1 MPNSALSQN
10 PSSTDRYRA
19 MIRAASALFTA
30 ESEAEL
36 AAHLETWAE
45 TIFPKAEWRLQPL
58 DPDQPRSSDLPE
70 EDPEAIA
77 RSLAA
82 KTLPDSGEPAGD
94 RSVHWVDPATALR
107 SSSATRGT
115 AALPEA
121 LAVISLAQDTD
132 LPRTALLVYPD
143 AAPTRSEREAVD
155 AFAELSRDA
164 GAACSPPA
172 PSEES
177 LPDPTGGL
185 IEVVNTIAS
194 RLELPEVIRVV
205 AEQTSRLL
213 DADRSSVWLY
223 DDPEEEIYTL
233 VAQELG
239 TEEIRMPADRGVAGH
254 VLQTGIPLNLEDA
267 YDHPAFNPS
276 YDEETSYRT
285 KSMLCTPLRDRQGDT
300 LGVFQVIN
308 KLDED
313 RFTAEDEALLETLAG
328 SASVA
333 IENALLYEEQQKQFE
348 SFIQVL
354 ATTIDSR
361 DPTTGKHTV
370 MVTGL
375 AVLIAKEMDLAPD
388 TVEKIRVAG
397 ILHDVGKI
405 VLPDEVL
412 LKQGELT
419 DSEYEVIQSH
429 ATNTI
434 RILERIHFHR
444 NLDDVPEIAGAHH
457 ERLDGDGYPE
467 GRFANDLTLP
477 MRILAVADVFHA
489 LIQDRPYKDS
499 FSIEEA
505 LEECRRISGS
515 VPTPP
520 DDERAHLDPRAV
532 EALVQ
537 NIEREGTE
545 HFRERVFDRSGFE
558 EQNVFAPEL
567 NLPD

>member
-1 MPNSALSQN
+1 M
-10 PSSTDRYRA
+10 T
-19 MIRAASALFTA
+19 RAATALFTA
-30 ESEAEL
+30 ETFDGLETRIERWAGELFPTAQVTLQTVAPSRSASDASSPESATAL
-36 AAHLETWAE
+36 AA
-45 TIFPKAEWRLQPL
+45 
-58 DPDQPRSSDLPE
+58 
-70 EDPEAIA
+70 EAIA
-77 RSLAA
+77 SAQGRPEPQNALWASPSPDEGDSGPRPAAVTLIPLRPNGSFGRSL
-82 KTLPDSGEPAGD
+82 
-94 RSVHWVDPATALR
+94 
-107 SSSATRGT
+107 
-115 AALPEA
+115 
-121 LAVISLAQDTD
+121 
-132 LPRTALLVYPD
+132 LLVYAD
-143 AAPTRSEREAVD
+143 AAPPDGERDVVDAFADLVVEAVD
-155 AFAELSRDA
+155 ACASDRARNRVGHEQA
-164 GAACSPPA
+164 
-172 PSEES
+172 
-177 LPDPTGGL
+177 GGL
-185 IEVVNTIAS
+185 IEVANTIAS
-194 RLELPEVIRVV
+194 QLELSAAIRVV

-223 DDPEEEIYTL
+223 DEAEEEIYTI

-239 TEEIRMPADRGVAGH
+239 TEEIRMPAGQGVAGH
-254 VLQTGIPLNLEDA
+254 VLQSGTALNLEDA
-267 YDHPAFNPS
+267 YDHPAFDQS
-276 YDEETSYRT
+276 HDQETGYRT
-285 KSMLCTPLRDRQGDT
+285 KSMLCTPLRNRQGET

-308 KLDED
+308 KLEGD

-375 AVLIAKEMDLAPD
+375 AVLIAEEMDLGPD
-388 TVEKIRVAG
+388 AIEKIRVAG

-419 DSEYEVIQSH
+419 DSEYEVVQSH
-429 ATNTI
+429 ATHTI

-457 ERLDGDGYPE
+457 ERLDGEGYPE
-467 GRFANDLTLP
+467 GRPADDLTLP

-489 LIQDRPYKDS
+489 LLQDRPYKDS
-499 FSIEEA
+499 FSIKEA
-505 LEECRRISGS
+505 IEECRRVAGS
-515 VPTPP
+515 APHPP

-532 EALVQ
+532 KALIQ

-545 HFRERVFDRSGFE
+545 NFRERVFDRSGFD

>member
-1 MPNSALSQN
+1 M
-10 PSSTDRYRA
+10 T
-19 MIRAASALFTA
+19 RAATALFTA
-30 ESEAEL
+30 ETFDEL
-36 AAHLETWAE
+36 ETRIETWATE
-45 TIFPKAEWRLQPL
+45 LFPTAQVTLQTVAPS
-58 DPDQPRSSDLPE
+58 RSASGASSPE
-70 EDPEAIA
+70 SAMALAVEAIA
-77 RSLAA
+77 SAHDLSEAQHVLWASPASEEDDSGPRPAAVALIPLKPNFSFGRSLLLIYSDVAP
-82 KTLPDSGEPAGD
+82 PDG
-94 RSVHWVDPATALR
+94 
-107 SSSATRGT
+107 
-115 AALPEA
+115 
-121 LAVISLAQDTD
+121 
-132 LPRTALLVYPD
+132 
-143 AAPTRSEREAVD
+143 EREAVESFADLVVEAAD
-155 AFAELSRDA
+155 ACAFVSARNQMGHEQA
-164 GAACSPPA
+164 G
-172 PSEES
+172 
-177 LPDPTGGL
+177 GV
-185 IEVVNTIAS
+185 IEVANTIAS
-194 RLELPEVIRVV
+194 QLELPAAIRVV

-213 DADRSSVWLY
+213 NADRSSVWLY
-223 DDPEEEIYTL
+223 DEAEGEIYTI

-239 TEEIRMPADRGVAGH
+239 TEEIRMPADQGVAGH
-254 VLQTGIPLNLEDA
+254 VLQAGTALNLEDA
-267 YDHPAFNPS
+267 YDHPAFDRS
-276 YDEETSYRT
+276 YDQETGYRT
-285 KSMLCTPLRDRQGDT
+285 KSMLCTPLRDRQGEK

-308 KLDED
+308 KLEGD
-313 RFTAEDEALLETLAG
+313 RFTAEDESLLETLAG

-375 AVLIAKEMDLAPD
+375 AVLIAEEMDLPSD

-412 LKQGELT
+412 LKQGGLT

-429 ATNTI
+429 ATHTI

-457 ERLDGDGYPE
+457 ERLDGEGYPE
-467 GRFANDLTLP
+467 GRSADALTLP

-489 LIQDRPYKDS
+489 LLQDRPYKDS

-505 LEECRRISGS
+505 IKECRRVAGS
-515 VPTPP
+515 APHPP

-537 NIEREGTE
+537 NIEREGAE
-545 HFRERVFDRSGFE
+545 NFRERVFDRSGFD

-567 NLPD
+567 NLLD

>member
-1 MPNSALSQN
+1 MPNPPRTQTAETN
-10 PSSTDRYRA
+10 EDRYRS
-19 MIRAASALFTA
+19 MTRAATALFTA
-30 ESEAEL
+30 ETFDGLETRIERWAGDLFPAAQVVLQTVDPSRSASGSFPPGSAKAL
-36 AAHLETWAE
+36 AA
-45 TIFPKAEWRLQPL
+45 
-58 DPDQPRSSDLPE
+58 
-70 EDPEAIA
+70 EAIA
-77 RSLAA
+77 SAQGRPEPQNALWASPSPDEDDSGPRPAAVALIPLKPNVSFGRSL
-82 KTLPDSGEPAGD
+82 
-94 RSVHWVDPATALR
+94 
-107 SSSATRGT
+107 
-115 AALPEA
+115 
-121 LAVISLAQDTD
+121 
-132 LPRTALLVYPD
+132 LLVYPD
-143 AAPTRSEREAVD
+143 AAPPDGEREVVDSFADLVVEAVD
-155 AFAELSRDA
+155 ACASDRARNRVGHEQA
-164 GAACSPPA
+164 
-172 PSEES
+172 
-177 LPDPTGGL
+177 GGL
-185 IEVVNTIAS
+185 IEVANTIAS
-194 RLELPEVIRVV
+194 QLELSAAIRVV

-223 DDPEEEIYTL
+223 DEAEEEIYTI

-239 TEEIRMPADRGVAGH
+239 TEEIRMPADQGVAGH
-254 VLQTGIPLNLEDA
+254 VLQSGTALNLEDA
-267 YDHPAFNPS
+267 YDHPAFDRS
-276 YDEETSYRT
+276 HDQETGYRT
-285 KSMLCTPLRDRQGDT
+285 KSMLCTPLRDRQGET

-308 KLDED
+308 KLEGD
-313 RFTAEDEALLETLAG
+313 RFTAEDESLLETLAG

-375 AVLIAKEMDLAPD
+375 AVLIAEEMDLSPD
-388 TVEKIRVAG
+388 AIEKIRVAG

-419 DSEYEVIQSH
+419 DSEYEVVQSH
-429 ATNTI
+429 ATHTI

-444 NLDDVPEIAGAHH
+444 SLDDVPEIAGAHH
-457 ERLDGDGYPE
+457 ERLDGEGYPE
-467 GRFANDLTLP
+467 GRPADALTLP

-505 LEECRRISGS
+505 IEECRRVSGS
-515 VPTPP
+515 VPDPP
-520 DDERAHLDPRAV
+520 GDERAHLDPQAV

-545 HFRERVFDRSGFE
+545 NFRERVFDRSGFD

>member
-1 MPNSALSQN
+1 MSIPTPTQTPETNR
-10 PSSTDRYRA
+10 DRYRS
-19 MIRAASALFTA
+19 MTRAATALFTA
-30 ESEAEL
+30 ENFDEL
-36 AAHLETWAE
+36 ETRIETWATE
-45 TIFPKAEWRLQPL
+45 LFPAAQVVLQPI
-58 DPDQPRSSDLPE
+58 DPSRPASGSSPPE
-70 EDPEAIA
+70 TPNE
-77 RSLAA
+77 AA
-82 KTLPDSGEPAGD
+82 KTLAAEAVASSEGLPEDQNVLWTSPSTGEEAPG
-94 RSVHWVDPATALR
+94 RRPATLALIPLR
-107 SSSATRGT
+107 PSLSFDKSVF
-115 AALPEA
+115 
-121 LAVISLAQDTD
+121 LA
-132 LPRTALLVYPD
+132 YPD
-143 AAPTRSEREAVD
+143 ASPPDNEREAVESFAKLVSEAAD
-155 AFAELSRDA
+155 ACTRNQ
-164 GAACSPPA
+164 
-172 PSEES
+172 EES
-177 LPDPTGGL
+177 EQTGGL
-185 IEVVNTIAS
+185 IEVANTIAS
-194 RLELPEVIRVV
+194 QLELPAAMRVV

-213 DADRSSVWLY
+213 NADRSSVWLY
-223 DDPEEEIYTL
+223 DEPEEEIYTL

-239 TEEIRMPADRGVAGH
+239 PEEIRMAADRGVAGH
-254 VLQTGIPLNLEDA
+254 VLQTGTALNLEDA

-276 YDEETSYRT
+276 YDEETGYRT

-308 KLDED
+308 KLEGDC
-313 RFTAEDEALLETLAG
+313 FTAEDEALLETLAG

-375 AVLIAKEMDLAPD
+375 AVLIAEEMDLDPD

-419 DSEYEVIQSH
+419 DSEYEVVQSH

-444 NLDDVPEIAGAHH
+444 NLDDVPQIAGAHH
-457 ERLDGDGYPE
+457 ERLDGEGYPE
-467 GRFANDLTLP
+467 GRSADDLTLP

-515 VPTPP
+515 APNPP
-520 DDERAHLDPRAV
+520 DDERAHLDPQAV
-532 EALVQ
+532 EALAQ

-545 HFRERVFDRSGFE
+545 DFRERVFDRSGFD
-558 EQNVFAPEL
+558 EQNVFAPDL
-567 NLPD
+567 NLPT

>member
-1 MPNSALSQN
+1 M
-10 PSSTDRYRA
+10 T
-19 MIRAASALFTA
+19 RAATALFTA
-30 ESEAEL
+30 ETFDGLETRIERWAGELFPTAQVTLQTVAPSRSASGASSPESATAL
-36 AAHLETWAE
+36 AA
-45 TIFPKAEWRLQPL
+45 
-58 DPDQPRSSDLPE
+58 
-70 EDPEAIA
+70 EAIA
-77 RSLAA
+77 SAQGRPEPQNALWASPSPDEGDSGPRPAAVTLIPLRPNGSFGRSL
-82 KTLPDSGEPAGD
+82 
-94 RSVHWVDPATALR
+94 
-107 SSSATRGT
+107 
-115 AALPEA
+115 
-121 LAVISLAQDTD
+121 
-132 LPRTALLVYPD
+132 LLVYAD
-143 AAPTRSEREAVD
+143 AAPPDGERDVVDAFADLVVEAVD
-155 AFAELSRDA
+155 ACASDRARNRVGHEQA
-164 GAACSPPA
+164 
-172 PSEES
+172 
-177 LPDPTGGL
+177 GGL
-185 IEVVNTIAS
+185 IEVANTIAS
-194 RLELPEVIRVV
+194 QLELSAAIRVV

-223 DDPEEEIYTL
+223 DEAEEEIYTI

-239 TEEIRMPADRGVAGH
+239 TEEIRMPAGQGVAGH
-254 VLQTGIPLNLEDA
+254 VLQSGTALNLEDA
-267 YDHPAFNPS
+267 YDHPAFDQS
-276 YDEETSYRT
+276 HDQETGYRT
-285 KSMLCTPLRDRQGDT
+285 KSMLCTPLRNRQGET

-308 KLDED
+308 KLEGD

-375 AVLIAKEMDLAPD
+375 AVLIAEEMDLGPD
-388 TVEKIRVAG
+388 AIEKIRVAG

-419 DSEYEVIQSH
+419 DSEYEVVQSH
-429 ATNTI
+429 ATHTI

-457 ERLDGDGYPE
+457 ERLDGEGYPE
-467 GRFANDLTLP
+467 GRPADDLTLP

-489 LIQDRPYKDS
+489 LLQDRPYKDS
-499 FSIEEA
+499 FSIKEA
-505 LEECRRISGS
+505 IEECRRVAGS
-515 VPTPP
+515 APDPP

-532 EALVQ
+532 KALIQ

-545 HFRERVFDRSGFE
+545 NFRERVFDRSGFD

>member
-1 MPNSALSQN
+1 M
-10 PSSTDRYRA
+10 T
-19 MIRAASALFTA
+19 RAATALFTA
-30 ESEAEL
+30 ETFDGLETRIERWAGELFPTAQVTLQTVAPSRSASGASSPESATAL
-36 AAHLETWAE
+36 AA
-45 TIFPKAEWRLQPL
+45 
-58 DPDQPRSSDLPE
+58 
-70 EDPEAIA
+70 EAIA
-77 RSLAA
+77 SAQGRPEPQNALWASPPPDEGDSGPRPAAVTLIPLRPNGSFGRSL
-82 KTLPDSGEPAGD
+82 
-94 RSVHWVDPATALR
+94 
-107 SSSATRGT
+107 
-115 AALPEA
+115 
-121 LAVISLAQDTD
+121 
-132 LPRTALLVYPD
+132 LLVYAD
-143 AAPTRSEREAVD
+143 AAPPDGERDVVDAFADLVVEAVD
-155 AFAELSRDA
+155 ACASDRARNRVGHEQA
-164 GAACSPPA
+164 
-172 PSEES
+172 
-177 LPDPTGGL
+177 GGL
-185 IEVVNTIAS
+185 IEVANTIAS
-194 RLELPEVIRVV
+194 QLELSAAIRVV

-223 DDPEEEIYTL
+223 DEAEEEIYTI

-239 TEEIRMPADRGVAGH
+239 TEEIRMPADQGVAGH
-254 VLQTGIPLNLEDA
+254 VLQSGTALNLEDA
-267 YDHPAFNPS
+267 YDHPAFDQS
-276 YDEETSYRT
+276 HDQETGYRT
-285 KSMLCTPLRDRQGDT
+285 KSMLCTPLRNRQGET

-308 KLDED
+308 KLEGD

-375 AVLIAKEMDLAPD
+375 AVLIAEEMDLGPD
-388 TVEKIRVAG
+388 AIEKIRVAG

-419 DSEYEVIQSH
+419 DSEYEVVQSH
-429 ATNTI
+429 ATHTI

-457 ERLDGDGYPE
+457 ERLDGEGYPE
-467 GRFANDLTLP
+467 GRPADDLTLP

-489 LIQDRPYKDS
+489 LLQDRPYKDS
-499 FSIEEA
+499 FSIKEA
-505 LEECRRISGS
+505 IEECRRVAGS
-515 VPTPP
+515 APHPP

-532 EALVQ
+532 KALIQ

-545 HFRERVFDRSGFE
+545 NFRERVFDRSGFD

>member
-1 MPNSALSQN
+1 M
-10 PSSTDRYRA
+10 T
-19 MIRAASALFTA
+19 RAATALFTA
-30 ESEAEL
+30 ETFDGLETRIERWAGELFPTAQVTLQTVAPSRSASGASSPESATAL
-36 AAHLETWAE
+36 AA
-45 TIFPKAEWRLQPL
+45 
-58 DPDQPRSSDLPE
+58 
-70 EDPEAIA
+70 EAIA
-77 RSLAA
+77 SAQGRPEPQNALWASPSPDEGDSGPRPAAVTLIPLRPNGSFGRSL
-82 KTLPDSGEPAGD
+82 
-94 RSVHWVDPATALR
+94 
-107 SSSATRGT
+107 
-115 AALPEA
+115 
-121 LAVISLAQDTD
+121 
-132 LPRTALLVYPD
+132 LLVYAD
-143 AAPTRSEREAVD
+143 AAPPDGERDVVDAFADLVVEAVD
-155 AFAELSRDA
+155 ACASDRARNRVGHEQA
-164 GAACSPPA
+164 
-172 PSEES
+172 
-177 LPDPTGGL
+177 GGL
-185 IEVVNTIAS
+185 IEVANTIAS
-194 RLELPEVIRVV
+194 QLELSAAIRVV

-223 DDPEEEIYTL
+223 DEAEEEIYTI

-239 TEEIRMPADRGVAGH
+239 TEEIRMPADQGVAGH
-254 VLQTGIPLNLEDA
+254 VLQSGTALNLEDA
-267 YDHPAFNPS
+267 YDHPAFDQS
-276 YDEETSYRT
+276 HDQETGYRT
-285 KSMLCTPLRDRQGDT
+285 KSMLCTPLRNRQGET

-308 KLDED
+308 KLEGD

-375 AVLIAKEMDLAPD
+375 AVLIAEEMDLGPD
-388 TVEKIRVAG
+388 AIEKIRVAG

-419 DSEYEVIQSH
+419 DSEYEVVQSH
-429 ATNTI
+429 ATHTI

-457 ERLDGDGYPE
+457 ERLDGEGYPE
-467 GRFANDLTLP
+467 GRPADDLTLP

-505 LEECRRISGS
+505 IEECRRVAGS
-515 VPTPP
+515 APHPP

-532 EALVQ
+532 KALIQ

-545 HFRERVFDRSGFE
+545 NFRERVFDRSGFD

>member
-1 MPNSALSQN
+1 M
-10 PSSTDRYRA
+10 T
-19 MIRAASALFTA
+19 RAATALFTA
-30 ESEAEL
+30 ETFDGLETRIERWAGELFPTAQVTLQTVAPSRSASGASSPESATAL
-36 AAHLETWAE
+36 AA
-45 TIFPKAEWRLQPL
+45 
-58 DPDQPRSSDLPE
+58 
-70 EDPEAIA
+70 EAIA
-77 RSLAA
+77 SAQGRPEPQNALWASPSPDEGDSGPRPAAVTLIPLRPNGSFGRSL
-82 KTLPDSGEPAGD
+82 
-94 RSVHWVDPATALR
+94 
-107 SSSATRGT
+107 
-115 AALPEA
+115 
-121 LAVISLAQDTD
+121 
-132 LPRTALLVYPD
+132 LLVYAD
-143 AAPTRSEREAVD
+143 AAPPDGERDVVDAFADLVVEAVD
-155 AFAELSRDA
+155 ACASDRARNRVGHEQA
-164 GAACSPPA
+164 
-172 PSEES
+172 
-177 LPDPTGGL
+177 GGL
-185 IEVVNTIAS
+185 IEVANTIAS
-194 RLELPEVIRVV
+194 QLELSAAIRVV

-223 DDPEEEIYTL
+223 DEAEEEIYTI

-239 TEEIRMPADRGVAGH
+239 TEEIRMPAGQGVAGH
-254 VLQTGIPLNLEDA
+254 VLQSGTALNLEDA
-267 YDHPAFNPS
+267 YDHPAFDQS
-276 YDEETSYRT
+276 HDQETGYRT
-285 KSMLCTPLRDRQGDT
+285 KSMLCTPLRNRQGET

-308 KLDED
+308 KLEGD

-375 AVLIAKEMDLAPD
+375 AVLIAEEMDLGPD
-388 TVEKIRVAG
+388 AIEKIRVAG

-419 DSEYEVIQSH
+419 DSEYEVVQSH
-429 ATNTI
+429 ATHTI

-457 ERLDGDGYPE
+457 ERLDGEGYPE
-467 GRFANDLTLP
+467 GRPADDLTLP

-489 LIQDRPYKDS
+489 LLQDRPYKDS
-499 FSIEEA
+499 FSIKEA
-505 LEECRRISGS
+505 IEECRRVAGS
-515 VPTPP
+515 APHPP

-532 EALVQ
+532 KALIQ

-545 HFRERVFDRSGFE
+545 NFRERVFDRSGFD